1 MPERIVV
8 DCLAKDATGQV
19 LDALDKNMRSA

>member
-1 MPERIVV
+1 MPARVVV

-19 LDALDKNMRSA
+19 LGVLDKHIRSA